1 MIEPTTQNM
10 ERAVRGFV
18 AAGSGLESR
27 RVRPGNSD
35 GPAPNELYAT
45 VLLIHQAIDGIPE
58 TPLRLSAEG
67 ERLDAE
73 THANVR
79 SRYSVQ
85 WFRPGAH
92 DAAKRLSVW
101 ASSPTGRDLASSLGL
116 TFIRVSDIRQL
127 DDIVSNAWEER
138 AGLDLDLGYIQT
150 LAQTVDYFRDTP
162 VAISST

>member
-1 MIEPTTQNM
+1 MIAPTTYALDD
-10 ERAVRGFV
+10 AVRAFA
-18 AAGSGLESR
+18 AAGSGLDPNQ
-27 RVRPGNSD
+27 VIPGND
-35 GPAPNELYAT
+35 GGPVPDGLFAS

-79 SRYSVQ
+79 TRYSVQ
-85 WFRPGAH
+85 WFRTGAH

-150 LAQTVDYFRDTP
+150 LAQTVDYFRDAP